1 MPDPYEILGVERT
14 ASPEEIKKAYR
25 KLAVKHHPDKGGDQE
40 KFKEISAAYEIL
52 SDAEKK
58 NNYDQFGD
66 AQGPQGG
73 GMPDMNDIFKN
84 FFGGMG
90 QGPQQRGPTRRQDR
104 QHTIHISL
112 EDAFKGVVKK
122 LKINIEHPCYSC
134 QQNCQ
139 ACKGQGGILH
149 QMGPF
154 QMQQPCQACSS
165 AGVVS
170 KGCPACDN
178 KKIIREED
186 VIPVVINK
194 CVMDGETLVIPNKGE
209 QPVKQGEMAG
219 NLLIQIRVKHHPLFV
234 REGNHLVF
242 TTKISFDESVNGTK
256 VTIPH
261 FAGDMNIDTAYFGII
276 DPRLRYEIKAKGMNE
291 TSNLYI
297 VFDVQYPKRA

>member
-14 ASPEEIKKAYR
+14 ASPEDIKKAYR

-90 QGPQQRGPTRRQDR
+90 HGPQQRGPTRRQDR

-122 LKINIEHPCYSC
+122 LKINIEHPC
-134 QQNCQ
+134 
-139 ACKGQGGILH
+139 
-149 QMGPF
+149 
-154 QMQQPCQACSS
+154 
-165 AGVVS
+165 
-170 KGCPACDN
+170 
-178 KKIIREED
+178 
-186 VIPVVINK
+186 
-194 CVMDGETLVIPNKGE
+194 
-209 QPVKQGEMAG
+209 
-219 NLLIQIRVKHHPLFV
+219 
-234 REGNHLVF
+234 
-242 TTKISFDESVNGTK
+242 
-256 VTIPH
+256 
-261 FAGDMNIDTAYFGII
+261 
-276 DPRLRYEIKAKGMNE
+276 
-291 TSNLYI
+291 
-297 VFDVQYPKRA
+297 